1 MKTPDLS
8 LIQSALTKATRSEAL
23 AATGART
30 SGASGAE
37 FTATVTASRRA
48 TDSGPS
54 DIKGPEPKTTE
65 ARTTEPRTTDAR
77 ATDSRTAD
85 ARQGSERSSENKSSG
100 SQGNWQITVTSKG
113 KSLNLQ
119 STQPLPVGA
128 EVSLRVTEQSPPRV
142 VITDIRLPQSS
153 ASQAPVNASLAS
165 QLQSMA
171 QQLQQT
177 AAQQL
182 AAANNNLS
190 SQNSGTPVSSL
201 TGAVIP
207 DAIKA
212 LLMARVGW
220 SQPATLSS
228 APSSSALSS
237 PVNSTPAAGLQSM
250 AVSNGSS
257 VSTAKSATGATIATA
272 ATPDYSA
279 VLRAVLNDLS
289 ATAPTEP
296 RQTSLLQP
304 AQALVRNLPDAAQLS
319 SPTGLHRAISN
330 SPLNYESQIFR
341 LAAAAAEKTSAPVGR
356 ETSTPPS
363 SVASVF
369 KSLWNK
375 AAAHTT
381 AHTANLR
388 PEGPVT
394 SQGTSGVSVGA
405 ASNGATDTAAG
416 TTLRTKSSL
425 LSAIEALQKQ
435 LSGQSSIATGAAAAE
450 TTTAQ
455 LVALLAAASANA
467 APQNTLSTATNI
479 PGDNLKGLLL
489 FILGRTQSNTA
500 NAADANAGTSSTAAT
515 RPGTAAALAGAINEG
530 LRPETFRLL
539 QAALAQTE
547 SEQVRLVQ
555 TQDTTQFQIPL
566 MWRDN
571 ETVRQDLLCMKRD
584 EEGNTSP
591 DDQTKKS
598 RWQITLHFDL
608 ETLGPLDIE
617 LDLSPPAVSAT
628 FWSETSDTLSEIQQ
642 ALRPLRDTLT
652 ALGADVGELRARHG
666 RKLPGEQPVVRHS
679 LVDIHT

>member
-8 LIQSALTKATRSEAL
+8 LIQSALTKAARSEAS
-23 AATGART
+23 AATAART
-30 SGASGAE
+30 SGASGDE

-48 TDSGPS
+48 RDSGRSASKSP
-54 DIKGPEPKTTE
+54 DP
-65 ARTTEPRTTDAR
+65 RTTEPRTTDSRNADSR

-85 ARQGSERSSENKSSG
+85 ARPGNERSSENKSSG
-100 SQGNWQITVTSKG
+100 SQGNWQITVTSEG

-153 ASQAPVNASLAS
+153 ASQAPANASLAS

-201 TGAVIP
+201 TGAMIP

-250 AVSNGSS
+250 AVSSGSS
-257 VSTAKSATGATIATA
+257 VSTAKSATGATLSTA

-279 VLRAVLNDLS
+279 VLRAVLSDLS
-289 ATAPTEP
+289 ATAPKEL

-304 AQALVRNLPDAAQLS
+304 VQALVKNLPDAAQLS

-330 SPLNYESQIFR
+330 SPLNYESQLFR
-341 LAAAAAEKTSAPVGR
+341 IAAAAAERPSVPVSR
-356 ETSTPPS
+356 EASTPSS

-381 AHTANLR
+381 ADIASPR
-388 PEGPVT
+388 PEGPVST
-394 SQGTSGVSVGA
+394 QGASGVSVRT
-405 ASNGATDTAAG
+405 ASNEATDMP
-416 TTLRTKSSL
+416 LRTKSSL

-435 LSGQSSIATGAAAAE
+435 LSGQSSTATGTAAAE

-455 LVALLAAASANA
+455 WVALLGAISANA
-467 APQNTLSTATNI
+467 APQNALSTATNI

-489 FILGRTQSNTA
+489 FILGRTQSNAA

-515 RPGTAAALAGAINEG
+515 RPGAINEG

-571 ETVRQDLLCMKRD
+571 DTVRQDLLCMKRD
-584 EEGNTSP
+584 EDGNTSY

-666 RKLPGEQPVVRHS
+666 RKHPGEQPVVRHS

>member
-1 MKTPDLS
+1 MT
-8 LIQSALTKATRSEAL
+8 SE
-23 AATGART
+23 
-30 SGASGAE
+30 
-37 FTATVTASRRA
+37 
-48 TDSGPS
+48 
-54 DIKGPEPKTTE
+54 
-65 ARTTEPRTTDAR
+65 
-77 ATDSRTAD
+77 
-85 ARQGSERSSENKSSG
+85 
-100 SQGNWQITVTSKG
+100 G

-142 VITDIRLPQSS
+142 VITDIRLPQGS
-153 ASQAPVNASLAS
+153 ASQAPVKASLAS

-201 TGAVIP
+201 TGAMIP

-250 AVSNGSS
+250 AVSSGSS
-257 VSTAKSATGATIATA
+257 VSTAKSATGATLSTA

-279 VLRAVLNDLS
+279 VLRAVLSDLS
-289 ATAPTEP
+289 ATAPKEL

-304 AQALVRNLPDAAQLS
+304 VQALVKNLPDAAQLS
-319 SPTGLHRAISN
+319 SPIGLHRAISN

-341 LAAAAAEKTSAPVGR
+341 LAAAAAEKTSAPTTR
-356 ETSTPPS
+356 QPSTPS
-363 SVASVF
+363 ASVASVF

-381 AHTANLR
+381 ADIASPR
-388 PEGPVT
+388 PEGPVST
-394 SQGTSGVSVGA
+394 QGASGVSVRT
-405 ASNGATDTAAG
+405 ASNEATDMP
-416 TTLRTKSSL
+416 LRTKSSL

-435 LSGQSSIATGAAAAE
+435 LSGQSSTATGTAAAE

-455 LVALLAAASANA
+455 LVALLGAVSANA
-467 APQNTLSTATNI
+467 APQNALSTATNI

-515 RPGTAAALAGAINEG
+515 RPGAINEG

-571 ETVRQDLLCMKRD
+571 DTVRQDLLCMKRD
-584 EEGNTSP
+584 EDGNTSY

-666 RKLPGEQPVVRHS
+666 RKHPGEQPVVRHS

>member
-8 LIQSALTKATRSEAL
+8 LIQSALTKAARSEAS
-23 AATGART
+23 AATAART
-30 SGASGAE
+30 SGASGDE

-48 TDSGPS
+48 RDSGRSASKSP
-54 DIKGPEPKTTE
+54 DP
-65 ARTTEPRTTDAR
+65 RTTEPRTTDSRNADSR

-85 ARQGSERSSENKSSG
+85 ARPGNERSSENKSSG
-100 SQGNWQITVTSKG
+100 SQGNWQITVTSEG

-153 ASQAPVNASLAS
+153 ASQAPANASLAS

-201 TGAVIP
+201 TGAMIP

-250 AVSNGSS
+250 AVSSGSS
-257 VSTAKSATGATIATA
+257 VSTAKSATGATLSTA

-279 VLRAVLNDLS
+279 VLRAVLSDLS
-289 ATAPTEP
+289 ATAPKEL

-304 AQALVRNLPDAAQLS
+304 VQALVKNLPDAAQLS

-330 SPLNYESQIFR
+330 SPLNYESQLFR
-341 LAAAAAEKTSAPVGR
+341 IAAAAAERPSVPVSR
-356 ETSTPPS
+356 EASTPSS

-381 AHTANLR
+381 ADIASPR
-388 PEGPVT
+388 PEGPVST
-394 SQGTSGVSVGA
+394 QGASGVSVRT
-405 ASNGATDTAAG
+405 ASNEATDMP
-416 TTLRTKSSL
+416 LRTKSSL

-435 LSGQSSIATGAAAAE
+435 LSGQSSTATGTAAAE

-455 LVALLAAASANA
+455 WVALLGAISANA
-467 APQNTLSTATNI
+467 APQNALSTATNI

-489 FILGRTQSNTA
+489 FILGRTQSNAA

-515 RPGTAAALAGAINEG
+515 RPGAINEG

-571 ETVRQDLLCMKRD
+571 DTVRQDLLCMKRD
-584 EEGNTSP
+584 EDGNTSY

-666 RKLPGEQPVVRHS
+666 RKHPGEQPVIRHS

>member
-23 AATGART
+23 AATAART
-30 SGASGAE
+30 SGASGDE

-54 DIKGPEPKTTE
+54 ASKSPEP
-65 ARTTEPRTTDAR
+65 RTTEPRTTDSRNADSR

-85 ARQGSERSSENKSSG
+85 ARPGNERSSENKSSG
-100 SQGNWQITVTSKG
+100 SQGNWQITVTSEG

-153 ASQAPVNASLAS
+153 ASQAPVKASLAS

-201 TGAVIP
+201 TGAMIP

-250 AVSNGSS
+250 AVSSGSS
-257 VSTAKSATGATIATA
+257 VSTAKSATGATLSTA

-279 VLRAVLNDLS
+279 VLRAVLSDLS
-289 ATAPTEP
+289 ATAPKEL

-304 AQALVRNLPDAAQLS
+304 VQALVKNLPDAAQLS
-319 SPTGLHRAISN
+319 SPIGLHRAISN

-341 LAAAAAEKTSAPVGR
+341 LAAAAAEKTSAPTAR
-356 ETSTPPS
+356 EPSTPS
-363 SVASVF
+363 ASVASVF

-381 AHTANLR
+381 ADIASPR
-388 PEGPVT
+388 PEGPVST
-394 SQGTSGVSVGA
+394 QGASGASVRA
-405 ASNGATDTAAG
+405 ASNEATDMP
-416 TTLRTKSSL
+416 LRTKSSL
-425 LSAIEALQKQ
+425 LSAVEALQKQ
-435 LSGQSSIATGAAAAE
+435 LSGQSSIATGTAAAE

-455 LVALLAAASANA
+455 LVALLGAISANA
-467 APQNTLSTATNI
+467 APQNALSTATNI

-489 FILGRTQSNTA
+489 FILGRTQSNAA

-515 RPGTAAALAGAINEG
+515 RTGASATLAGAINEG

-571 ETVRQDLLCMKRD
+571 DTVRQDLLCMKRD
-584 EEGNTSP
+584 EDGNTSY

-666 RKLPGEQPVVRHS
+666 RKRPGEQPVVRHS

>member
-8 LIQSALTKATRSEAL
+8 LIQSALTKAARSEAS
-23 AATGART
+23 AATAART
-30 SGASGAE
+30 SGASGDE

-48 TDSGPS
+48 RDSGRSASKSP
-54 DIKGPEPKTTE
+54 DP
-65 ARTTEPRTTDAR
+65 RTTEPRTTDSRNADSR

-85 ARQGSERSSENKSSG
+85 ARPGNERSSENKSSG
-100 SQGNWQITVTSKG
+100 SQGNWQITVTSEG

-153 ASQAPVNASLAS
+153 ASQAPANASLAS

-190 SQNSGTPVSSL
+190 SQNSGAPVSSL
-201 TGAVIP
+201 TGAVLP

-220 SQPATLSS
+220 SPPASLSS
-228 APSSSALSS
+228 GLSSSALSP
-237 PVNSTPAAGLQSM
+237 PVNSTPAAGLQ
-250 AVSNGSS
+250 ATAALNGSS
-257 VSTAKSATGATIATA
+257 VSTAKSATIATA

-279 VLRAVLNDLS
+279 VLRAVVNDLS

-296 RQTSLLQP
+296 RQTSLMQP
-304 AQALVRNLPDAAQLS
+304 AQALVKNLPDAAQLS

-330 SPLNYESQIFR
+330 SPLNYESQLFR
-341 LAAAAAEKTSAPVGR
+341 IAAAAAERPSVPVSR
-356 ETSTPPS
+356 EASTPSS

-381 AHTANLR
+381 ADIASPR
-388 PEGPVT
+388 PEGPVST
-394 SQGTSGVSVGA
+394 QGASGVSVRT
-405 ASNGATDTAAG
+405 ASNEATDMP
-416 TTLRTKSSL
+416 LRTKSSL

-435 LSGQSSIATGAAAAE
+435 LSGQSSTATGTAAAE

-455 LVALLAAASANA
+455 WVALLGAISANA
-467 APQNTLSTATNI
+467 APQNALSTATNI

-489 FILGRTQSNTA
+489 FILGRTQSNAA

-515 RPGTAAALAGAINEG
+515 RTGASATLAGAINEG

-571 ETVRQDLLCMKRD
+571 DTVRQDLLCMKRD
-584 EEGNTSP
+584 EDGNTSY

-608 ETLGPLDIE
+608 EALGPLDIE

-666 RKLPGEQPVVRHS
+666 RKHPGEQPVIRHS

>member
-8 LIQSALTKATRSEAL
+8 LIQSALTKAARSEAS
-23 AATGART
+23 AATAART
-30 SGASGAE
+30 SGASGDE

-54 DIKGPEPKTTE
+54 ASKSPEPRTTE
-65 ARTTEPRTTDAR
+65 PRTTEPRTTEPRTTDSRNADSR

-85 ARQGSERSSENKSSG
+85 ARPGSERSSENKSSG
-100 SQGNWQITVTSKG
+100 SQGNWQITVTSEG

-142 VITDIRLPQSS
+142 VITDIRLPQGS
-153 ASQAPVNASLAS
+153 ASQAPVRASLAS

-201 TGAVIP
+201 TGAMIP

-250 AVSNGSS
+250 AVSSGSS
-257 VSTAKSATGATIATA
+257 VSTAKSATGATLSTA

-279 VLRAVLNDLS
+279 VLRAVLSDLS
-289 ATAPTEP
+289 ATAPKEL

-304 AQALVRNLPDAAQLS
+304 VQALVKNLPDAAQLS

-330 SPLNYESQIFR
+330 SPLNYESQLFR
-341 LAAAAAEKTSAPVGR
+341 IAAAAAERPSVPVSR
-356 ETSTPPS
+356 EASTPSS

-381 AHTANLR
+381 ADIASPR
-388 PEGPVT
+388 PEGPVST
-394 SQGTSGVSVGA
+394 QGASGVSVRT
-405 ASNGATDTAAG
+405 ASNEATDMP
-416 TTLRTKSSL
+416 LRTKSSL

-435 LSGQSSIATGAAAAE
+435 LSGQSSTATGTAAAE

-455 LVALLAAASANA
+455 LVALLGAISANA
-467 APQNTLSTATNI
+467 APQNALSTATNI

-489 FILGRTQSNTA
+489 FILGRTQSNAA

-515 RPGTAAALAGAINEG
+515 RPGAINEG

-571 ETVRQDLLCMKRD
+571 DTVRQDLLCMKRD
-584 EEGNTSP
+584 EDGNTSY

-666 RKLPGEQPVVRHS
+666 RKHPGEQPVIRHS